1 MPVVSRPTG
10 VQNEAGGERSG
21 WVEALFP
28 RCGNPD
34 CRTGWIHV
42 WRHRRWPVFEGRW
55 ACSPPCLEA
64 LVAAAVRREMGGSEG
79 AGPLRPHRVPM
90 GLMLLEQGAITA
102 GQLQEALAGQR
113 QAAAEGGEARRLGA
127 WLMESGVLREPALM
141 RALSVQWNCP
151 VYTLDG
157 FRPEETTTAMPR
169 LLSDVFDA
177 IPLRVDGQ
185 AVLRVAFAGG
195 VDRSLSY
202 ALQRMSGLRVVAGLV
217 SDAAFRRARESYA
230 AAAAPPV
237 DYVEAAN
244 SWVFVRMAVRRLE
257 RAKAA
262 AARLV
267 RVHDLYWLRVWRR
280 SETAPG
286 LPAPGTV
293 EDVLA
298 TLGPRRPQP
307 IEAGD

>member
-202 ALQRMSGLRVVAGLV
+202 ALQRMSGLRVVAGLG
-217 SDAAFRRARESYA
+217 AWRGRRRQPPGWCGSTTCTGSGCGGARR
-230 AAAAPPV
+230 PHR
-237 DYVEAAN
+237 DCRRRGRL
-244 SWVFVRMAVRRLE
+244 RMCLRRLGPGG
-257 RAKAA
+257 
-262 AARLV
+262 
-267 RVHDLYWLRVWRR
+267 R
-280 SETAPG
+280 SRSRQ
-286 LPAPGTV
+286 GTRGM
-293 EDVLA
+293 E
-298 TLGPRRPQP
+298 
-307 IEAGD
+307 